1 MRIGASTFAEGVDLS
16 LYIIAGISIFFLVGI
31 TAVMIY
37 FVIRYSKKRNPKATN
52 IEGNNTLEVIWT
64 VIPTILVLVMF
75 YYGWMGYR
83 PMRKVPANAIKV
95 NAYGQMWK
103 FSFEYPNGKLT
114 DSLVVPINQPV
125 RLALNSRDVI
135 HSFYIP
141 AFRLK
146 EDMVPGDSN
155 YLWFEANLEGR
166 YDIMCAEYCGQLHS
180 YMLSSVTVLPEE
192 EYDKWLTQTVS
203 VSDEPAGLTILKQN
217 ACLTC
222 HSQDGTKIIGPS
234 YKGIYGK
241 TETVETDGVERQIV
255 VDDEYIIRSIKHPN
269 ADVVKG
275 YMKGLMVSYEN
286 VLTDEQIEE
295 VIKYLKTLK

>member
-37 FVIRYSKKRNPKATN
+37 FVIRYNKKRNPKATN

-75 YYGWMGYR
+75 YYGWMGYK
-83 PMRKVPANAIKV
+83 PMRTVPGNAIEI

-114 DSLVVPINQPV
+114 DSLVVPLNRPV
-125 RLALNSRDVI
+125 KLYLNSRDVL

-146 EDMVPGDSN
+146 EDMVPGGKN
-155 YLWFEANLEGR
+155 YLWFEANLKGK
-166 YDIMCAEYCGQLHS
+166 YDILCAEYCGQLHS
-180 YMLSSVTVLPEE
+180 YMLSSVTVLPVE
-192 EYDKWLTQTVS
+192 EYEAWFEKAPTIT
-203 VSDEPAGLTILKQN
+203 DEHPGLTVMKQN

-222 HSQDGTKIIGPS
+222 HSQDGSKIIGPS
-234 YKGIYGK
+234 FKGIYGH
-241 TETVETDGVERQIV
+241 EVTVVTDGIERQV
-255 VDDEYIIRSIKHPN
+255 MVDDEYITRSIKQPGS
-269 ADVVKG
+269 DVVQG
-275 YMKGLMVSYEN
+275 YMNGLMVSYEN
-286 VLTDEQIEE
+286 VLTDQQIKD
-295 VIKYLKTLK
+295 VIEYIKTLK